1 MTAAAV
7 DTETL
12 VREVVARY
20 ADPRAG
26 LIPILQDIQAAVG
39 YISPQALRALERE
52 TGISANESYGVAT
65 FYTQFRFTAPG
76 KHRIQVC
83 NGTACHVRAAARITE
98 ELCRYLG
105 VAVGGTTPDGEI
117 SLERVA
123 CLGCCAL
130 SPVLTVDG
138 KVYAGVTPK
147 KMQRILKE
155 YGFERKAGKS

>member
-12 VREVVARY
+12 VKDVVARY

-52 TGISANESYGVAT
+52 TGISANEAYGVAT

-76 KHRIQVC
+76 RHRIQVC
-83 NGTACHVRAAARITE
+83 NGTACHPRAAARITE

-105 VAVGGTTPDGEI
+105 RWAARRRTGSSAWSGWP
-117 SLERVA
+117 A
-123 CLGCCAL
+123 WAAAPCPPC
-130 SPVLTVDG
+130 
-138 KVYAGVTPK
+138 
-147 KMQRILKE
+147 
-155 YGFERKAGKS
+155 